1 VKITGIKTFVAQFG
15 SRPRALLK
23 VETDEGIYGWGEAY
37 STGPDLSV
45 EPIADYIFEMIKGD
59 DPRRIEYI
67 MMKLHQQFRFPP
79 GGAGLSAISA
89 VDHALWD
96 ISGKAA
102 GLPVYM
108 LLGGAARDRV
118 RVYHGIGGRSG
129 KELSDS
135 AQRLHEEWGFTAF
148 KTGPYLLDPDADR
161 WGRVCA
167 TAADYFADIRKHTP
181 ENWEFAFDPH
191 AKIFEPIRALQLA
204 NALAPYDPYFYE
216 EPLRP
221 EHIPAWSKLRAQMQV
236 PLATGESLY
245 TRFEFLDLI
254 AAQGA
259 DIIQPDICI
268 CGGLL
273 EMRKIAAIAEAHYV
287 TIAPHNPMGPL
298 ATAVNVHF
306 AAATPNFKILEYILP
321 TSSGWS
327 NWVDEPYLPNDGYLE
342 LRDRP
347 GLGVEVNEDAI
358 RDNDYTHW
366 QRTCPIRP
374 DGSTGYI

>member
-1 VKITGIKTFVAQFG
+1 MKITGIKTFVAQFG

-45 EPIADYIFEMIKGD
+45 EPIADYIFEMVKGD

-108 LLGGAARDRV
+108 LLGGAARDKV

-135 AQRLHEEWGFTAF
+135 AQRLHDEWGFTAF

-321 TSSGWS
+321 TSSRWS

-347 GLGVEVNEDAI
+347 GLGVEINEDAI

>member
-45 EPIADYIFEMIKGD
+45 EPIADYIFEMVKGD

-108 LLGGAARDRV
+108 LLGGAARNRV

-321 TSSGWS
+321 TSSRWN

-347 GLGVEVNEDAI
+347 GLGVEINEDAI